1 MQNIKFFFYGIIAAF
16 GAMFVELVIK
26 NILSVEII
34 LATNFFT
41 IITPS
46 LILFALT
53 EELFKF
59 FIINKTTATL
69 EKSLDIFYGSIF
81 IGLGFAIAEIS
92 LLIAERAS
100 FVQDNYSLA
109 LLGILIIHLTTS
121 LLFGYFSYQKN
132 LSTFIF
138 IVAIATTLHLIY
150 NGFVIYDLSTAIISV
165 YLSCLFILSIF
176 VSWGLI
182 KKENSVQ

>member
-1 MQNIKFFFYGIIAAF
+1 MTNKIKFFFYGIITAL

-26 NILSVEII
+26 NILSAETT

-69 EKSLDIFYGSIF
+69 KKSVDIFYGSLF

-109 LLGILIIHLTTS
+109 LLGIMVIHLTTS
-121 LLFGYFSYQKN
+121 LLFGYFSFHKN
-132 LSTFIF
+132 LSTFITT
-138 IVAIATTLHLIY
+138 IAIATILHLTY
-150 NGFVIYDLSTAIISV
+150 NGLVVYDLSTAIV
-165 YLSCLFILSIF
+165 LTYLVGLFILSAF
-176 VSWGLI
+176 ASFGLI
-182 KKENSVQ
+182 KKGN